1 MISSFKKSFWIFAA
15 VIVIIIICIA
25 LGTNSVSIEPYQFP
39 VKTEDIENVLAENE
53 TDFNITDHNVVDNSR
68 NIFTLK
74 NSKNI
79 TLGIDTQVK
88 DNYKI
93 LNMTW
98 FLPSGLTSDEVND
111 FFHSELSS
119 QFKLSGIFYGNKKQ
133 LDKALDEMISYYLD
147 EENYDKGL
155 YWNKRVWND
164 HLKVKIQTMVN
175 DNKNQIVTL
184 MIMPHELYES
194 YLITLSDAWKKTAET
209 NGINVLYCTSAQLK
223 EAAIK
228 DIQTGNDTDTF
239 SKHFVIY
246 GSLEDIKE
254 NNNIPE
260 PLKGIN
266 SNYLIPNKDKYLSAK
281 LVDSTGSV
289 DVFLE
294 MTSLNK
300 DELSLKRN
308 HNVVMLYNNNHPVY
322 VVRFSTLHSEEER
335 AQEVAKA
342 FITDLYTV
350 NLQEVNNY
358 DAALNL
364 NTTDAKVLEEAMSI
378 NDEVIKSL
386 MTESV
391 YETLVKNR
399 ENLMFTKKCYEGNY
413 TMQIED
419 TKLSENKNS
428 IEKNEAGYNFEL
440 QLKYISHDGTVTTGT
455 AKGLLELNKVDDNW
469 KVTGYKEIN

>member
-1 MISSFKKSFWIFAA
+1 MIGSFKKSFWIFAV
-15 VIVIIIICIA
+15 VIVLIIICIA
-25 LGTNSVSIEPYQFP
+25 LVTNSVSIEQYQFP

-53 TDFNITDHNVVDNSR
+53 IDFNITDHNVVDNSR
-68 NIFTLK
+68 DIFTLK

-98 FLPSGLTSDEVND
+98 FLPDNLTSDEVND
-111 FFHSELSS
+111 FFHSELSR
-119 QFKLSGIFYGNKKQ
+119 QLKLSGIFYGNKKH
-133 LDKALDEMISYYLD
+133 LDKAIDEMLNYFLDEK
-147 EENYDKGL
+147 NYDESL
-155 YWNKRVWND
+155 YWNKRVGND
-164 HLKVKIQTMVN
+164 HLKVKIQPMLN
-175 DNKNQIVTL
+175 DDKNQIVSM

-194 YLITLSDAWKKTAET
+194 YLITLNDAWKKTAET
-209 NGINVLYCTSAQLK
+209 NGIKVLNGTADQLK

-228 DIQTGNDTDTF
+228 NIPTGNDTDTF
-239 SKHFVIY
+239 SKYFVIY

-254 NNNIPE
+254 NNNILE

-281 LVDSTGSV
+281 LVDNTGSV

-294 MTSLNK
+294 MTSLNI
-300 DELSLKRN
+300 DELRLKRN
-308 HNVVMLYNNNHPVY
+308 HNVVMLYNNNQPVY

-350 NLQEVNNY
+350 NLQKVNNY
-358 DAALNL
+358 EAALNL
-364 NTTDAKVLEEAMSI
+364 NTTDAKVLAEAMSI

-386 MTESV
+386 MTDSA
-391 YETLVKNR
+391 YDTLVKNR
-399 ENLMFTKKCYEGNY
+399 ENLMYTKKCYEGNY
-413 TMQIED
+413 TMQIEEIQ
-419 TKLSENKNS
+419 LSENKNS

-440 QLKYISHDGTVTTGT
+440 QLKYISHEGTSTTDT
-455 AKGLLELNKVDDNW
+455 AKGLLELNKIDDNW
-469 KVTGYKEIN
+469 KVTGYKELK